1 MMLARTLSAELLK
14 LKRTL
19 AFRMILVAPLLVAT
33 LQFFVLWNQKRYPD
47 DFKLWAGL
55 PRSALSLWAIFMLPL
70 FITLETA
77 LLNGLEHAEKQWK
90 HLFAL
95 PVPRYTIY
103 VAKLMTVLAITALA
117 TLVLCGLIV
126 LSGVALTHLRAE
138 LAAAG
143 AIPYWWILKH
153 AGLIWLASWLI
164 VAIHNWVSMRWQGF
178 ALALGTGIA
187 GTFFALFAA
196 SARLGKFYPW
206 LLPIN
211 IFIDERFT
219 VALLLGAVG
228 GVLAAIVGGIEF
240 TRRDV
245 V

>member
-1 MMLARTLSAELLK
+1 MSLARTLSAELLK

-19 AFRMILVAPLLVAT
+19 AFRMIIVAPLLVVT
-33 LQFFVLWNQKRYPD
+33 LQFFVLWNQKRFQD
-47 DFKLWAGL
+47 GFRMWEVL
-55 PRSALSLWAIFMLPL
+55 PRNVLSLWAVFMLPL

-77 LLNGLEHAEKQWK
+77 LLNGLEHSEKQWK

-103 VAKLMTVLAITALA
+103 VAKLMTVLALTAAA
-117 TLVLCGLIV
+117 TLALCGLIV

-138 LAAAG
+138 LTASG
-143 AIPYWWILKH
+143 AIPYWWILKN
-153 AGLIWLASWLI
+153 AGLVWLASWLI

-196 SARLGKFYPW
+196 SARMGKFYPW
-206 LLPIN
+206 LLPVN
-211 IFIDERFT
+211 IFMDERFT
-219 VALLLGAVG
+219 VALLLGSIG
-228 GVLAAIVGGIEF
+228 GVIAAVIGCIEF

-245 V
+245 I